1 MELRKGKWTVEEEN
15 YANKI
20 ISLFNQGMLPV
31 VVGTTLRTY
40 LSDKLRCDPMR
51 ITKKY
56 AGASCIGKQVFQLA
70 DNYYEVF
77 QENERELQRLE
88 ALFLARINGKTGSG
102 LAGKRSNS
110 SDALSAHPSIYETA
124 NPGRSALELRM
135 SPPQP
140 RRTPQD
146 KKRGGRT
153 PTLKV
158 EGSPGKYRRSSSEP
172 YQSHGSAVDDSVDA
186 GEEYGYSYDPDY
198 EDEGIAMRGLHASF
212 QQQGYV
218 GGYHVEGS
226 NRGLYSNPSMGRRVL
241 SAPNLSE
248 LSLSSWKETD
258 YRPLPAD
265 SLREMFSQPIAGIA
279 AAGEAGRGA
288 VRYAGGASREPS
300 LLPPHVYSALGTE
313 SGRYGAAG
321 GVAGRLPALSHAH
334 SLHPRMPPQDPSR
347 LHQQHNHQHHHHQDT
362 EGPAGQDYSSMQA
375 RKRCFS
381 AMALVDFEKL
391 TPDDI
396 AAGDLFLNFLDK
408 VGGTGGSETGDS
420 TSAEEGTVT
429 AGMPAGDGTSAAVKV
444 EDGPSVESPA
454 RDAQAPMSP
463 PSAANSASAVTTE
476 DRAADSPD
484 HRAVADSAEARTDPD
499 TAAEP

>member
-1 MELRKGKWTVEEEN
+1 
-15 YANKI
+15 
-20 ISLFNQGMLPV
+20 
-31 VVGTTLRTY
+31 
-40 LSDKLRCDPMR
+40 MR

-88 ALFLARINGKTGSG
+88 ALFLARINGKAANG

-110 SDALSAHPSIYETA
+110 SDALSSHPSIYETA
-124 NPGRSALELRM
+124 NPGRSAVEMRV

-172 YQSHGSAVDDSVDA
+172 YYANAVDSAVEG

-198 EDEGIAMRGLHASF
+198 EEVGIAMLGSRGLHAEFQHQQYGASF
-212 QQQGYV
+212 PTEAGA
-218 GGYHVEGS
+218 
-226 NRGLYSNPSMGRRVL
+226 RGLYSNPSMGRRVL

-265 SLREMFSQPIAGIA
+265 SLREMFSQPIAGSAGIG
-279 AAGEAGRGA
+279 AAGEAGGRGS
-288 VRYAGGASREPS
+288 AGYVSTVYREPS

-313 SGRYGAAG
+313 SGRYVASNGL
-321 GVAGRLPALSHAH
+321 AGRLPASAHVHQHQHPHAH
-334 SLHPRMPPQDPSR
+334 AL
-347 LHQQHNHQHHHHQDT
+347 NHHHHGAAEGPT
-362 EGPAGQDYSSMQA
+362 EGAAGESYSSLQA

-381 AMALVDFEKL
+381 AMALMDIEKL

-396 AAGDLFLNFLDK
+396 AAGTADHLSGLC
-408 VGGTGGSETGDS
+408 
-420 TSAEEGTVT
+420 TVLLSDHPFDIT
-429 AGMPAGDGTSAAVKV
+429 VL
-444 EDGPSVESPA
+444 
-454 RDAQAPMSP
+454 QAIYF
-463 PSAANSASAVTTE
+463 
-476 DRAADSPD
+476 
-484 HRAVADSAEARTDPD
+484 
-499 TAAEP
+499 

>member
-1 MELRKGKWTVEEEN
+1 
-15 YANKI
+15 
-20 ISLFNQGMLPV
+20 
-31 VVGTTLRTY
+31 
-40 LSDKLRCDPMR
+40 MR

-88 ALFLARINGKTGSG
+88 ALFLARINGKAGSG

-110 SDALSAHPSIYETA
+110 SDALSSHPSIYETA
-124 NPGRSALELRM
+124 NPGRSAVEMRM

-146 KKRGGRT
+146 KKRVGRT

-172 YQSHGSAVDDSVDA
+172 YYANAIGGAADGD
-186 GEEYGYSYDPDY
+186 EEYGYSYDPDY
-198 EDEGIAMRGLHASF
+198 EEDGIAMLESRGLHAEF
-212 QQQGYV
+212 QQQQYAAGYPGV
-218 GGYHVEGS
+218 GGT
-226 NRGLYSNPSMGRRVL
+226 RGLYSNTSMGRRVL

-279 AAGEAGRGA
+279 GIAGVAGIAAVGEGGGRGA
-288 VRYAGGASREPS
+288 VLYSAGAREPS

-313 SGRYGAAG
+313 SGRYASSNGI
-321 GVAGRLPALSHAH
+321 AGRLPGSAHPHQLHPHQHSHAH
-334 SLHPRMPPQDPSR
+334 TL
-347 LHQQHNHQHHHHQDT
+347 HHHHGT
-362 EGPAGQDYSSMQA
+362 EGPTDGAAGDEYNSLQA

-381 AMALVDFEKL
+381 AMALVDFERL

-396 AAGDLFLNFLDK
+396 AAG
-408 VGGTGGSETGDS
+408 
-420 TSAEEGTVT
+420 
-429 AGMPAGDGTSAAVKV
+429 
-444 EDGPSVESPA
+444 
-454 RDAQAPMSP
+454 R
-463 PSAANSASAVTTE
+463 
-476 DRAADSPD
+476 
-484 HRAVADSAEARTDPD
+484 
-499 TAAEP
+499 